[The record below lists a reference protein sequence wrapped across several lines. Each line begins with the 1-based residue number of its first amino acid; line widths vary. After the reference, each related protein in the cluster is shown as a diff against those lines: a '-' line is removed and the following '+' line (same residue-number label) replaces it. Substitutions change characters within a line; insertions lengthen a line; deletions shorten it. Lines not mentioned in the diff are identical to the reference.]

1 MGLGHYDGRYALSQC
16 KGPQM
21 RLTDIS
27 LNWLLPG
34 AVLLLGL
41 LAAVAVLARGKRSGE
56 KAAGTEDS
64 WERSEERR
72 RRKEALYGTASY
84 MLLFIC
90 AAVAAALSF
99 KGLVGFGEENLGLSG
114 GWEYL
119 VPFGLDGA
127 AMFCSVLAVREASH
141 GDAALGSRIL
151 VWTFAGAA
159 AWFNWMHAPRGLTHE
174 GAPQFFAG
182 MSLSA
187 AVLFD
192 RALKQT
198 RRAALREQGLV
209 PRPLPQIRIVRWLRA
224 PRETYS
230 AWSLMLLENV
240 RTLDEAV
247 DEVREDKRQKEQT
260 RLRRR
265 NEERVERAHL
275 KALSRG
281 HKALPPAPV
290 VAAVADGS
298 SSRRPWSE
306 PPPRPPRS
314 LRYRPRSSCPSARG
328 PPFSPSARALSRSP
342 STSRRRTTRWP
353 CRDSTPWSAS
363 SRISSSSS
371 ARTFGRGYRPGL
383 RTLGRRRG
391 LLYTAPPSSSN
402 HTALPTPCVRTPHA
416 SARDWTRT
424 SPLPCVPSSAF
435 GTRSMGLRP
444 TKSLT
449 STRSPRGPTVA
460 VRTAS

>member
-1 MGLGHYDGRYALSQC
+1 
-16 KGPQM
+16 M

-27 LNWLLPG
+27 LDWLLPG
-34 AVLLLGL
+34 AVLLLGV
-41 LAAVAVLARGKRSGE
+41 LAAVAVLARGKRAGA
-56 KAAGTEDS
+56 KAAADDS

-72 RRKEALYGTASY
+72 RRKEAVYGTASY
-84 MLLFIC
+84 VLLFCC

-99 KGLVGFGEENLGLSG
+99 HGLVGFGRQNLNLSG

-141 GDAALGSRIL
+141 GDAALGSRLL

-159 AWFNWMHAPRGLTHE
+159 AWFNWVHAPRGLGHA

-224 PRETYS
+224 PRETFA
-230 AWSLMLLENV
+230 AWSLMLLEGV

-247 DEVREDKRQKEQT
+247 DEVREDRREKQQN

-265 NEERVERAHL
+265 DHEKLERARL
-275 KALSRG
+275 KAYNRQHRAWGIGRTGRPAQLP
-281 HKALPPAPV
+281 ALAPAGSAQGQVPSQAPSVETTGSV
-290 VAAVADGS
+290 V
-298 SSRRPWSE
+298 E
-306 PPPRPPRS
+306 PAIAEPGQPQVRSRPP
-314 LRYRPRSSCPSARG
+314 LQ
-328 PPFSPSARALSRSP
+328 
-342 STSRRRTTRWP
+342 
-353 CRDSTPWSAS
+353 
-363 SRISSSSS
+363 
-371 ARTFGRGYRPGL
+371 
-383 RTLGRRRG
+383 
-391 LLYTAPPSSSN
+391 
-402 HTALPTPCVRTPHA
+402 
-416 SARDWTRT
+416 
-424 SPLPCVPSSAF
+424 
-435 GTRSMGLRP
+435 
-444 TKSLT
+444 
-449 STRSPRGPTVA
+449 A
-460 VRTAS
+460 VRPKGAEPVTVDLTAEDDTQTLPRLDSLEQKLKDLEQQFG

>member
-1 MGLGHYDGRYALSQC
+1 
-16 KGPQM
+16 M

-34 AVLLLGL
+34 AVLLLGM
-41 LAAVAVLARGKRSGE
+41 LAAVAVLARSKRSGE
-56 KAAGTEDS
+56 HAKADDS

-72 RRKEALYGTASY
+72 RRKEAIYGTASY
-84 MLLFIC
+84 VLLFCC

-99 KGLVGFGEENLGLSG
+99 HGLVGFGQQNLGLSN

-159 AWFNWMHAPRGLTHE
+159 AWFNWVHAPRGIDHA

-224 PRETYS
+224 PRETYR
-230 AWSLMLLENV
+230 AWSLMLLEGV
-240 RTLDEAV
+240 RSLDEAV
-247 DEVREDKRQKEQT
+247 EEVREDKRVKEQN

-265 NEERVERAHL
+265 EQDRLERAQL
-275 KALSRG
+275 KAISRG
-281 HKALPPAPV
+281 HRGFIGRGRQGEPQALERASAPAEPAISNPEPLPVRSRPSLQPVRKSGSEPVTVDLTAEDDTMALPRL
-290 VAAVADGS
+290 D
-298 SSRRPWSE
+298 
-306 PPPRPPRS
+306 S
-314 LRYRPRSSCPSARG
+314 LEQK
-328 PPFSPSARALSRSP
+328 LK
-342 STSRRRTTRWP
+342 
-353 CRDSTPWSAS
+353 DLEQQ
-363 SRISSSSS
+363 
-371 ARTFGRGYRPGL
+371 FG
-383 RTLGRRRG
+383 
-391 LLYTAPPSSSN
+391 
-402 HTALPTPCVRTPHA
+402 
-416 SARDWTRT
+416 
-424 SPLPCVPSSAF
+424 
-435 GTRSMGLRP
+435 
-444 TKSLT
+444 
-449 STRSPRGPTVA
+449 
-460 VRTAS
+460 

>member
-1 MGLGHYDGRYALSQC
+1 
-16 KGPQM
+16 M

-34 AVLLLGL
+34 AVLLLGM
-41 LAAVAVLARGKRSGE
+41 LAAVAVLARSKRSGGE
-56 KAAGTEDS
+56 HAKDDS

-72 RRKEALYGTASY
+72 RRKEAIYGTASY
-84 MLLFIC
+84 VLLFCC

-99 KGLVGFGEENLGLSG
+99 HGLVGFGQENLGLSN

-159 AWFNWMHAPRGLTHE
+159 AWFNWVHAPRGFGHD
-174 GAPQFFAG
+174 GAPQFFSG

-224 PRETYS
+224 PRETYK

-240 RTLDEAV
+240 RSLDEAV
-247 DEVREDKRQKEQT
+247 DEVREDKREKEAA

-265 NEERVERAHL
+265 GEQRVERAQL
-275 KALSRG
+275 KAISRG
-281 HKALPPAPV
+281 HRGFAGRGGGRELESQAAAPALERASAEPAISTPEPLPVRQRPSLQPVRGASESHSVDLTAEDDTMALPRL
-290 VAAVADGS
+290 D
-298 SSRRPWSE
+298 
-306 PPPRPPRS
+306 S
-314 LRYRPRSSCPSARG
+314 LERK
-328 PPFSPSARALSRSP
+328 LK
-342 STSRRRTTRWP
+342 
-353 CRDSTPWSAS
+353 DLEQQ
-363 SRISSSSS
+363 
-371 ARTFGRGYRPGL
+371 FG
-383 RTLGRRRG
+383 
-391 LLYTAPPSSSN
+391 
-402 HTALPTPCVRTPHA
+402 
-416 SARDWTRT
+416 
-424 SPLPCVPSSAF
+424 
-435 GTRSMGLRP
+435 
-444 TKSLT
+444 
-449 STRSPRGPTVA
+449 
-460 VRTAS
+460 